1 MDKNYIL
8 EEIQCFIDALTDM
21 HSELANSD
29 WKSDA
34 NKVAN
39 DIGNAINEGRGG
51 LSILINSIPSMEYRL
66 NKYKESGDIEDLTH
80 FMEMANKYY
89 DAIAIIRNC
98 FNKLDDIR
106 IELKSVNED
115 IHDWQQ
121 YEAKLWLCTH

>member
-29 WKSDA
+29 WKFDA
-34 NKVAN
+34 EKIAN
-39 DIGNAINEGRGG
+39 DIGCATNEGRGG

-66 NKYKESGDIEDLTH
+66 NKYRESGDIEDLTH
-80 FMEMANKYY
+80 FMEMANKYF

-98 FNKLDDIR
+98 FNKLDSIR
-106 IELKSVNED
+106 IELNSVK
-115 IHDWQQ
+115 Q
-121 YEAKLWLCTH
+121 